1 MAMNIVLWI
10 VAGVLALAF
19 LAAGLMKVSQPKEK
33 LAASMGWVDDFS
45 PGTVKF
51 IGTME
56 ILGAIGLI
64 LPAATGIAPVL
75 TPLAATGLAIT
86 MVLAAIVHGRRGEP
100 QMILVNAVLLVLALF
115 VAIMRFGPQ
124 AF

>member
-1 MAMNIVLWI
+1 MNIALWI

-64 LPAATGIAPVL
+64 LPAAIGIAPVL

-86 MVLAAIVHGRRGEP
+86 MILAAIVHGRRGEP
-100 QMILVNAVLLVLALF
+100 QMIIVNAVLLVLALF

>member
-1 MAMNIVLWI
+1 MNIALWI
-10 VAGVLALAF
+10 VAGILALAF

-100 QMILVNAVLLVLALF
+100 QMIIVNAVLLALALF
-115 VAIMRFGPQ
+115 VAIMRFGPHS
-124 AF
+124 F

>member
-1 MAMNIVLWI
+1 MSIALWI

-33 LAASMGWVDDFS
+33 LAASMGWVNDFS

-86 MVLAAIVHGRRGEP
+86 MILAAIVHGRRGEP
-100 QMILVNAVLLVLALF
+100 QMIIVNAVLLVLALF

>member
-1 MAMNIVLWI
+1 MNIVLWI

-86 MVLAAIVHGRRGEP
+86 MILAAIVHGRRGEP
-100 QMILVNAVLLVLALF
+100 QMIIVNAVLLVLALF

>member
-1 MAMNIVLWI
+1 MNIALWI

-33 LAASMGWVDDFS
+33 LAASMGWVNDFS

-86 MVLAAIVHGRRGEP
+86 MILAAIVHGRRGEP
-100 QMILVNAVLLVLALF
+100 QMIIVNAVLLVLALF

>member
-1 MAMNIVLWI
+1 MNIVLWI

-75 TPLAATGLAIT
+75 TPLAATGLAVT
-86 MVLAAIVHGRRGEP
+86 MILAAIVHARRREP
-100 QMILVNAVLLVLALF
+100 QMIIVNAVLLALALF

-124 AF
+124 SF

>member
-1 MAMNIVLWI
+1 MNIALWI

-33 LAASMGWVDDFS
+33 LATSMGWVDDFS

-86 MVLAAIVHGRRGEP
+86 MILAAIVHGRRGEP
-100 QMILVNAVLLVLALF
+100 QMIIVNAVLLVLALF

>member
-1 MAMNIVLWI
+1 MNIALWI

-33 LAASMGWVDDFS
+33 LATTMGWVDDFS

-51 IGTME
+51 IGIME

-75 TPLAATGLAIT
+75 TPLAATGLAVT
-86 MVLAAIVHGRRGEP
+86 MILAAIVHGRRREP
-100 QMILVNAVLLVLALF
+100 QMIIVNAVLLALALF

-124 AF
+124 SL

>member
-1 MAMNIVLWI
+1 MVMNIVLWI

>member
-1 MAMNIVLWI
+1 MNIALWI

-33 LAASMGWVDDFS
+33 LATSMGWVDDFS

-75 TPLAATGLAIT
+75 TPLAATGLAVT
-86 MVLAAIVHGRRGEP
+86 MILAAIVHGRRREP
-100 QMILVNAVLLVLALF
+100 QMIAVNAVLLVLALF

>member
-1 MAMNIVLWI
+1 MSIALWI

-86 MVLAAIVHGRRGEP
+86 MILAAIVHGRRGEP
-100 QMILVNAVLLVLALF
+100 QMIIVNAVLLVLALF

>member
-1 MAMNIVLWI
+1 MNIALWI

-33 LAASMGWVDDFS
+33 LAASMGWVNDFS

-75 TPLAATGLAIT
+75 TPLAATGLAVT
-86 MVLAAIVHGRRGEP
+86 MILAAIVHGRRREP
-100 QMILVNAVLLVLALF
+100 QMILVNAVLLALALF

-124 AF
+124 SF

>member
-1 MAMNIVLWI
+1 MSIALWI

-56 ILGAIGLI
+56 ILGANGLI

-86 MVLAAIVHGRRGEP
+86 MILAAIVHGRRGEP
-100 QMILVNAVLLVLALF
+100 QMIIVNAVLLVLALF

>member
-1 MAMNIVLWI
+1 MNIALWI

-33 LAASMGWVDDFS
+33 LATSMGWVDDFS

-51 IGTME
+51 IGVME
-56 ILGAIGLI
+56 VLGAIGLI

-75 TPLAATGLAIT
+75 TPLAATGLAVT
-86 MVLAAIVHGRRGEP
+86 MILAAIVHGRRGEP
-100 QMILVNAVLLVLALF
+100 QMIIVNAVLLVLALF

>member
-1 MAMNIVLWI
+1 MNIALWI

-86 MVLAAIVHGRRGEP
+86 MILAAIVHGRRGEP
-100 QMILVNAVLLVLALF
+100 QMIIVNAVLLVLALF